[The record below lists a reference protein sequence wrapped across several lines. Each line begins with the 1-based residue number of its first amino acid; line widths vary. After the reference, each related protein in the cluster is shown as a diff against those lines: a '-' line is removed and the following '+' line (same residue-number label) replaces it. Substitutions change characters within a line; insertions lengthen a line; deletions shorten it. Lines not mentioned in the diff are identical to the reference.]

1 MGTDTHTHTQ
11 TNNRER
17 HRERETEKEWEEDEI
32 DLRIINKTKMT
43 IAILI
48 TNHHKR
54 TLLTNHV
61 QY

>member
-1 MGTDTHTHTQ
+1 MGTDTHTHKQTTERETQ
-11 TNNRER
+11 
-17 HRERETEKEWEEDEI
+17 RETEKEWEEDEI